1 MKKIP
6 RRQSIKMF
14 GALGAG
20 LANAPFL
27 GEAAQIAGK
36 PSRPNFIVYMSDD
49 HGMLFSEPYG
59 ATNIH
64 TPNLAR
70 FAAEG
75 MKFTHAFN
83 TSPSCGPSRTSML
96 TGLWPARHGA
106 EPNHRPPKPGLEGLP
121 AVLKSVGY
129 ETACFGKVAH
139 ADWAKYYNF
148 DVVHGPNVGCT
159 DTDAVEQFLAV
170 RDKSK
175 PLCLFFGSH

>member
-1 MKKIP
+1 MNDIS
-6 RRQSIKMF
+6 RRESIKTF
-14 GALGAG
+14 GALGAS
-20 LANAPFL
+20 LAAGPL
-27 GEAAQIAGK
+27 TSRAAQTGNKSA
-36 PSRPNFIVYMSDD
+36 RPNFIVYMSDD

-96 TGLWPARHGA
+96 TGLGPARHGA

-121 AVLKSVGY
+121 AVLKSLGY
-129 ETACFGKVAH
+129 E
-139 ADWAKYYNF
+139 
-148 DVVHGPNVGCT
+148 
-159 DTDAVEQFLAV
+159 
-170 RDKSK
+170 
-175 PLCLFFGSH
+175 